1 MPNIRGSKKRM
12 RQAERR
18 KHRNRAQRST
28 LRSAIK
34 KVTAASDPK
43 DAAPAYRDAE
53 RLLDRAA
60 QKGLIKKNKAAR
72 HKHRLRKLVAARSK

>member
-1 MPNIRGSKKRM
+1 MPNIKSSKKRM

-18 KHRNRAQRST
+18 RQRNRARRST

-34 KVTAASDPK
+34 KVAAASDPE
-43 DAAPAYRDAE
+43 AAARAYRDAE

-72 HKHRLRKLVAARSK
+72 HKQRLGKVVAARSQ